1 MNKIESIAVF
11 CGSSLGNNPEYAKKA
26 YELGKIMAEH
36 DITLVYGAGSRGIMG
51 QVAKGCSD
59 NGGYVVGVIPKFL
72 NDIPSVETGKYES
85 ELIVTDDMHR
95 RKSIMSERADA
106 FIALPGGIG
115 TFEEILEQMAWL
127 QLRLHNKP
135 CGFLNVNGFY
145 DSLKDFLKHSVGT
158 EFTKESVFNSL
169 CFENEPEKL
178 IEKLKKVKIEI
189 PPKVK

>member
-11 CGSSLGNNPEYAKKA
+11 CGSSEGNNPEFAKKA

-36 DITLVYGAGSRGIMG
+36 DITLVYGGGSRGIMG
-51 QVAKGCSD
+51 RVAKGCSE
-59 NGGYVVGVIPKFL
+59 NGGYVVGVIPQFL
-72 NDIPSVETGKYES
+72 KDIPSVEAGKYES

-95 RKSIMSERADA
+95 RKSIMCDRADA

-115 TFEEILEQMAWL
+115 TFEEIMEQMAWL

-145 DSLKDFLKHSVGT
+145 GSLIDFLKHAVDT
-158 EFTKESVFNSL
+158 EFTKKSVFNSL
-169 CFENEPEKL
+169 CFEDEPEKL
-178 IEKLKKVKIEI
+178 IQKLKNVKIDI
-189 PPKVK
+189 PPKNK